1 MAVANPR
8 ESLNNLYGLM
18 MEINFYRSSEDVLTE
33 LNNKPDPFVEKHLKN
48 VKQLSARFRAEANR
62 RKYTDALNQLKLLKE
77 KGLEELKK
85 LLSFQDQVEL
95 QPLFRK
101 FEELTPEDEA
111 SILEDQD
118 VLKLMEILKNRLD
131 ENAGD

>member
-1 MAVANPR
+1 MAVTNPK

-18 MEINFYRSSEDVLTE
+18 MEINYHRAEEDIQDE
-33 LNNKPDPFVEKHLKN
+33 LQNNPDPFVEKHLKL
-48 VKQLSARFRAEANR
+48 VKQLSTKLRAVANK
-62 RKYTDALNQLKLLKE
+62 RKYTEALDQLKLLKE

-101 FEELTPEDEA
+101 FEGLTPDDEA
-111 SILEDQD
+111 SILEDQE

-131 ENAGD
+131 ENAGN